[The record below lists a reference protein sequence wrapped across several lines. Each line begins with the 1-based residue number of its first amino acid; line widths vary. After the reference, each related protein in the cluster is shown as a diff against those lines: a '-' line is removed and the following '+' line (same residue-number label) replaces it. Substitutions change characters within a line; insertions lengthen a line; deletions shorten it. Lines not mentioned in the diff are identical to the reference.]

1 MIARLRLY
9 FGAGNLQLKLYILA
23 TLTGLLAGGSI
34 VLFRLLIEQGQ
45 LALFASGEVG
55 GFASMPWY
63 WVIGLPAAGGLIIG
77 LLFHNLEPRKR
88 STGVMHVIER
98 LSYYEGRFPLSN
110 YLRQIVGGSL
120 ALISGH
126 SVGREGPSVHI
137 GAANGSFIADKLDLP
152 SHAMR
157 ILVASGAAAAIAASF
172 DTPIAGVIFAM
183 EVIMMEYHIAT
194 FIPIILA
201 SVSGAIVGQLVFHEP
216 PFAGLIAGQMQS
228 LWEIPYIIFL
238 GIVIGLV
245 AVGFIRSLS
254 FFTDFIENR
263 PAVIRA
269 TLAGVLVGLGGL
281 ILPDVMGM
289 SYNLLD
295 IENLTDLALGSLLL
309 LLILK
314 LVLSSACVGL
324 GIPGGLIGPT
334 LVIGALAGAIL
345 GQIGLFYSSESSAI
359 GFYVLIGM
367 AAMMGA
373 TLKAPLAALMALL
386 ELTSNTHIILPGML
400 AIVFSSII
408 VFELFKLD
416 SVFLVLLRKKGLDYR
431 NSPLSQ
437 ALRQINVTAVMKNK
451 FVELPN
457 IIDRETAKQALA
469 DNPLWVVTEQKEQQ
483 KIILLAADL
492 AAALNEEGKADIDL
506 LAIPGTRKQVTKVS
520 INHSLE
526 GVISQFDKNEVSAAY
541 VTHRI
546 SQVQEK
552 IVGIITK
559 ENIEAEYQVTHN

>member
-1 MIARLRLY
+1 M
-9 FGAGNLQLKLYILA
+9 
-23 TLTGLLAGGSI
+23 
-34 VLFRLLIEQGQ
+34 
-45 LALFASGEVG
+45 
-55 GFASMPWY
+55 
-63 WVIGLPAAGGLIIG
+63 
-77 LLFHNLEPRKR
+77 
-88 STGVMHVIER
+88 
-98 LSYYEGRFPLSN
+98 
-110 YLRQIVGGSL
+110 
-120 ALISGH
+120 
-126 SVGREGPSVHI
+126 
-137 GAANGSFIADKLDLP
+137 
-152 SHAMR
+152 
-157 ILVASGAAAAIAASF
+157 
-172 DTPIAGVIFAM
+172 
-183 EVIMMEYHIAT
+183 
-194 FIPIILA
+194 
-201 SVSGAIVGQLVFHEP
+201 
-216 PFAGLIAGQMQS
+216 
-228 LWEIPYIIFL
+228 
-238 GIVIGLV
+238 
-245 AVGFIRSLS
+245 
-254 FFTDFIENR
+254 
-263 PAVIRA
+263 
-269 TLAGVLVGLGGL
+269 
-281 ILPDVMGM
+281 
-289 SYNLLD
+289 
-295 IENLTDLALGSLLL
+295 
-309 LLILK
+309 
-314 LVLSSACVGL
+314 

-345 GQIGLFYSSESSAI
+345 GQIGLFYSPESSAI

-469 DNPLWVVTEQKEQQ
+469 DNPLWVVTEKKEQQ

-492 AAALNEEGKADIDL
+492 AAALNEEGKGDIDL